1 MCIHSMLQETG
12 KETKR
17 RISSKGRGGGYALSP
32 SEGVVD
38 NPNSNTIASTS
49 NIDNALLLKLEE
61 KIMKQVDS
69 NHRQVMGKLSNIE
82 NLLRS
87 SNMLGAPTINQKV
100 KSLIGQVATLT
111 QAMNDVTL
119 LLEDKSNVYFVDA
132 AENPL
137 RHARFLEEPAFLPP
151 AGRRAQSSDSQ
162 GRWDL
167 FVWWKSDVPCMLSMP
182 F

>member
-1 MCIHSMLQETG
+1 MLQETG

-61 KIMKQVDS
+61 KIMKQVDC

-119 LLEDKSNVYFVDA
+119 LLEDKNGGLGSLDEDFKAAAVECRNDRVDS
-132 AENPL
+132 EGTIT
-137 RHARFLEEPAFLPP
+137 FGPP
-151 AGRRAQSSDSQ
+151 DDDAPKSLQPDDS
-162 GRWDL
+162 L
-167 FVWWKSDVPCMLSMP
+167 AT
-182 F
+182 